1 MNKNGYFVAKTDR
14 YALMRRIG
22 SRAITLVSDA
32 SPDSIRAVHR
42 KIQDGKY
49 PSEQAMFQDIFDRF
63 SGKAVLPLFR
73 ADT

>member
-1 MNKNGYFVAKTDR
+1 MNKDEYFVTKTDR

-22 SRAITLVSDA
+22 NRAITLVSDA
-32 SPDSIRAVHR
+32 SPDGIRAVHQ
-42 KIQDGKY
+42 KIQDGEY
-49 PSEQAMFQDIFDRF
+49 PSEQAMFQNIFDQF

>member
-22 SRAITLVSDA
+22 SGAITLVSDT
-32 SPDSIRAVHR
+32 SPDGIRAVHQ

-63 SGKAVLPLFR
+63 SGKAVLPRFR

>member
-22 SRAITLVSDA
+22 SGAITLVSDT
-32 SPDSIRAVHR
+32 SPDGIRAVHQ
-42 KIQDGKY
+42 KIQGGEY

-63 SGKAVLPLFR
+63 SGKAVLPLFH